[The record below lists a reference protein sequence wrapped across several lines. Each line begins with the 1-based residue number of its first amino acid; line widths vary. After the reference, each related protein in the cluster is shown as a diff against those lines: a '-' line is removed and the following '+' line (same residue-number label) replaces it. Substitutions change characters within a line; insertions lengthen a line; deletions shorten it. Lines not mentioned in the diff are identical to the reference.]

1 MKIATTLCLIL
12 FSCIV
17 FAETPLH
24 TYSIVARDPETGE
37 IGVAVQTHWFG
48 VGARV
53 PWAEAGVG
61 AVATQSLTEVSYGPL
76 GLELMKA
83 GKSAPDALMS
93 LIASDKGREVRQV
106 AMIDS
111 NGVVAAHTGSKCISA
126 AGHKTGTNYSVQA
139 NLMEKS
145 TVWDAMATAFDSAK
159 GDLADRML
167 AALEAAQSEGGDIRG
182 KQSAAM
188 VVVSGKRAGPAWK
201 DRTID
206 LRVDDHPEPLLE
218 LRRLLHLHRAYR
230 HMDRGDDLIAD
241 NRIAEG
247 MKEYEIALQLQPQND
262 EMIFWAAIGIFSA
275 GQESKAMELLLPLF
289 KREDR
294 WLELVGRLP
303 ASDLLKPEEADRIVK
318 LAKSPE

>member
-247 MKEYEIALQLQPQND
+247 TKEYEIALQLQPQND